1 MCPFGPPYLGPRAL
15 LHVGCTRPALQP
27 LPRQPRR
34 EHRLRT
40 PSDDRTADLITDAWY
55 SEIADYPQDYSQGC
69 FSCGA
74 GGRAVGHFT
83 QVVWQASIRLGCG
96 VKRDCPAP
104 GQPYGQV
111 VWVCQYGPMG
121 NFGGTSEWPVNVLGP
136 PPVLPCSLPGAN
148 DPRPPPPLPPP
159 PVVCACASVTMANGP
174 GFLMSDPVFNW
185 RPDIAQIGSR
195 PVYSTAG
202 NSPTYL
208 VRYEL
213 QHLGA
218 RRHGRRPDAVVRVLK
233 PPGAVE
239 LHTSLLSRGHRRTR
253 QLPQLRI

>member
-1 MCPFGPPYLGPRAL
+1 MCPFGPPYLGHAPYCT
-15 LHVGCTRPALQP
+15 GCTGPHCNHCRDNLGENIAYGPA
-27 LPRQPRR
+27 
-34 EHRLRT
+34 
-40 PSDDRTADLITDAWY
+40 SDDRTADLITDAWY

-148 DPRPPPPLPPP
+148 DPRPPPPPPPP
-159 PVVCACASVTMANGP
+159 PVVCACASV
-174 GFLMSDPVFNW
+174 
-185 RPDIAQIGSR
+185 
-195 PVYSTAG
+195 
-202 NSPTYL
+202 
-208 VRYEL
+208 
-213 QHLGA
+213 
-218 RRHGRRPDAVVRVLK
+218 
-233 PPGAVE
+233 
-239 LHTSLLSRGHRRTR
+239 LHR
-253 QLPQLRI
+253 